1 MVDLKETK
9 IDGRFVIGQKLGS
22 GSFGDI
28 FLGKSRF
35 FFISLKFSGDRLEN
49 SHKCGDER
57 GGGHQ
62 AGKNCNEF

>member
-28 FLGKSRF
+28 FLGIF
-35 FFISLKFSGDRLEN
+35 WYFICFIDFHVIIKPQTLKQM
-49 SHKCGDER
+49 K
-57 GGGHQ
+57 
-62 AGKNCNEF
+62 

>member
-28 FLGKSRF
+28 FLGKPPK
-35 FFISLKFSGDRLEN
+35 FIHLNLN
-49 SHKCGDER
+49 SSSNKC
-57 GGGHQ
+57 
-62 AGKNCNEF
+62 

>member
-28 FLGKSRF
+28 FLGSKINHF
-35 FFISLKFSGDRLEN
+35 DINIF
-49 SHKCGDER
+49 
-57 GGGHQ
+57 
-62 AGKNCNEF
+62 

>member
-28 FLGKSRF
+28 FLG
-35 FFISLKFSGDRLEN
+35 ISHISSIF
-49 SHKCGDER
+49 
-57 GGGHQ
+57 
-62 AGKNCNEF
+62 